1 MDNLSRSGK
10 EYHEVFTAQAA
21 CSALAD
27 LQQNKK
33 ERGFE
38 MEEETTQKTIALVMN
53 GAKLSARELRNMMKM
68 YLDHHS
74 RQKSRT
80 SHRKTVHKKVSV
92 KELVGQDAGAKTIEI
107 SDSNI
112 KCFEQTAKKYN
123 IDFAVKKDRT
133 KDPPKYLVFFKAKDQ
148 DVMEQAFREFV
159 YVNEKKKE
167 RPSVREKLNRS
178 KEVVSLN
185 KNREKSL
192 EKNKDR
198 GQSL

>member
-1 MDNLSRSGK
+1 
-10 EYHEVFTAQAA
+10 
-21 CSALAD
+21 
-27 LQQNKK
+27 
-33 ERGFE
+33 

-74 RQKSRT
+74 RRRAA
-80 SHRKTVHKKVSV
+80 HHKTVHKKISV

-107 SDSNI
+107 SEDNI

-123 IDFAVKKDRT
+123 MDFAVKKDRT
-133 KDPPKYLVFFKAKDQ
+133 RDPPKYLVFFKAKDQ

-159 YVNEKKKE
+159 YVNEKKKD
-167 RPSVREKLNRS
+167 RPSVREKLNRA
-178 KEVVSLN
+178 KEVTSLN
-185 KNREKSL
+185 KNRERSL